1 MSFSI
6 LYIFRL
12 SDYQNSMKY
21 VKILILDV
29 ERGLLRLS
37 RFNVSLVVPSG
48 TDISV
53 FEFFVVDFN

>member
-53 FEFFVVDFN
+53 FEFLVVDFN

>member
-48 TDISV
+48 TYISV
-53 FEFFVVDFN
+53 FEFFVIDFN